1 MRYRELGRTGLKVS
15 EIGFGAEW
23 IGKMDEADVRA
34 MAARCAQAGVNLVDC
49 WMSDPAVRRV
59 RKPRKRA
66 GGRRQPVPI
75 LREARASRFH
85 QLPELLYVSLSQRIA
100 RQLACRINLFIGCGK
115 AA

>member
-49 WMSDPAVRRV
+49 WTSDPAVRS
-59 RKPRKRA
+59 A
-66 GGRRQPVPI
+66 LGAAI
-75 LREARASRFH
+75 D
-85 QLPELLYVSLSQRIA
+85 PERDQWIAQGHIGSTWQDGQYVSLSQRIT